1 MIFENCSFIEE
12 EDGLNEESLFLKNV
26 QVPTLLELKI
36 FKVINMPLE
45 MSLMI
50 LRKSLNIVSIEIDGE
65 IDIKDEN
72 VAELLLENQLSKLE
86 NLLIYSSKYKPFYCV
101 IVYIEAIYRY
111 LTLGCLYQ
119 LLESCPSLSSV
130 NYLINWK
137 SIPRQELLGF
147 WKSMREANIDIDFG
161 EKEFLEV

>member
-65 IDIKDEN
+65 MDIKDEN
-72 VAELLLENQLSKLE
+72 VTELLFENQLSKLE
-86 NLLIYSSKYKPFYCV
+86 NLLIYSSKYRPFYC
-101 IVYIEAIYRY
+101 
-111 LTLGCLYQ
+111 LGKLAKKKT
-119 LLESCPSLSSV
+119 S
-130 NYLINWK
+130 IK
-137 SIPRQELLGF
+137 SENGIKGGGVSDL
-147 WKSMREANIDIDFG
+147 NH
-161 EKEFLEV
+161 FL